1 MNRREFLAASGM
13 TLAGATLSR
22 AQTGSTPMERTIQT
36 PTLDIG
42 YVESGSATGFPVI
55 LLHGF
60 PDDVHAYDDVAPPL
74 AAAGHRVLVPYLR
87 GYGPTRFRDAKTPRM
102 AEQAAIAQD
111 LVDFADALTL
121 PRFAVAGYDWGG
133 RAANVTMALHPDRV
147 RAAVIV
153 GGYTI
158 QDVFS
163 TPRPSAPRV
172 EAAYWYQ
179 WYFNTERGRVG
190 LADNR
195 RALCR
200 LLWQQWSPTWTFT
213 DATYEKTAA
222 AFDNPDFVDCV
233 IHSYR
238 HRNLGAQGDPRFDAV
253 EHRLAGR
260 PRIDVPT
267 ILLYGADDGLAKPS
281 ADGTADRTVYT
292 KLVDR
297 RIVAGAGHFLP
308 HEEPE
313 AVSSALLELLSK

>member
-1 MNRREFLAASGM
+1 MSAAWNCSSRSTTPKPTDNRGPSGSTSGSQPTLISSKMSATTKKTTRIRSRNRRTMNRREFLAASGM

-158 QDVFS
+158 QAALS
-163 TPRPSAPRV
+163 PPRPSAPRV
-172 EAAYWYQ
+172 EAA
-179 WYFNTERGRVG
+179 
-190 LADNR
+190 
-195 RALCR
+195 
-200 LLWQQWSPTWTFT
+200 
-213 DATYEKTAA
+213 
-222 AFDNPDFVDCV
+222 
-233 IHSYR
+233 
-238 HRNLGAQGDPRFDAV
+238 
-253 EHRLAGR
+253 
-260 PRIDVPT
+260 
-267 ILLYGADDGLAKPS
+267 
-281 ADGTADRTVYT
+281 
-292 KLVDR
+292 
-297 RIVAGAGHFLP
+297 
-308 HEEPE
+308 
-313 AVSSALLELLSK
+313 